1 MKKLLFTSLLV
12 LLMVV
17 PAWVFAGQV
26 VGTVQGLTCVT
37 TGKICPVDKEDPLV
51 AATRVFVVKTEGS
64 DYYFVPNLD
73 RALLARYLNKKVRV
87 LGEINPRYHSVTA
100 SEFQVWKSGKWK
112 TVWTKEL
119 EEEIKKEFEV
129 GT

>member
-12 LLMVV
+12 LLVAV

-87 LGEINPRYHSVTA
+87 LGEINPRYRSVTA
-100 SEFQVWKSGKWK
+100 SELQVWKSGKWK